1 MVYKIFAKYDKD
13 RSGFLEKQEV
23 LKLLDE
29 ILLSQGRPQTT
40 QSQFNRFFSEFDD
53 NGDGVISK
61 NECYNFVNN
70 FINQGQNKSRDP
82 IEQLVLKIFAK
93 YDKDRS
99 GFLEKNETLKLLDE
113 ILLNQGRPKTTWNQF
128 NNFFAKYDD
137 NGDGVISKNECYNF
151 VHSFMN

>member
-29 ILLSQGRPQTT
+29 ILISQGRPQTT
-40 QSQFNRFFSEFDD
+40 QTQFNRFFAEFDD

-70 FINQGQNKSRDP
+70 FINQG
-82 IEQLVLKIFAK
+82 
-93 YDKDRS
+93 
-99 GFLEKNETLKLLDE
+99 
-113 ILLNQGRPKTTWNQF
+113 
-128 NNFFAKYDD
+128 
-137 NGDGVISKNECYNF
+137 
-151 VHSFMN
+151 

>member
-29 ILLSQGRPQTT
+29 ILISQGRPQTT
-40 QSQFNRFFSEFDD
+40 QSQFNRFFAEFDD

-70 FINQGQNKSRDP
+70 FINQG
-82 IEQLVLKIFAK
+82 
-93 YDKDRS
+93 
-99 GFLEKNETLKLLDE
+99 
-113 ILLNQGRPKTTWNQF
+113 
-128 NNFFAKYDD
+128 
-137 NGDGVISKNECYNF
+137 
-151 VHSFMN
+151 